1 MANMTFKASLLP
13 NSDLGYSLGSSTQR
27 WNIYGNLT
35 GNASTADKWKAAI
48 TLTIGNT
55 GKSVD
60 GSANVSYSLAE
71 IIGSAKG
78 SQYLPIYWT
87 GSAFSAIT
95 ANSVLTNL
103 GSTTAASTYTA
114 SPRPGVTGTLGIENG
129 GTGKTTSIDAI
140 NNFLTNL
147 PIWTAA
153 PTDTTYFIRQDTS
166 GANSFGRVLVTTMD
180 NRWVKKTGDTMS
192 GHLNLTVSTD
202 ADIRVKVKNSNG
214 EISLWTSTNRGVYDH
229 TTSKWLIAANAA
241 STKVYSGFP
250 IYGAVWNDYAE
261 YRETKEEIE
270 PGRCVRETGNGDLVL
285 TDARMQEGCEIVSDT
300 FGFAIGESEKCKTP
314 TAATG
319 RVLAYLYENRELAKP
334 GRPVCSGPDGT
345 VSLMT
350 NEEAREYPWCIIGTV
365 SEIPDYEIWYAGSD
379 GDQEIKVNGRIWIR
393 IR

>member
-13 NSDLGYSLGSSTQR
+13 NIDLGYSLGSDDKR

-35 GNASTADKWKAAI
+35 GNASTADKWKTAR

-55 GKSVD
+55 DKLVD
-60 GSANVSYSLAE
+60 GSGNVSYSLAE

-87 GSAFSAIT
+87 GSAFSTIT

-103 GSTTAASTYTA
+103 GSTTAASTYAA
-114 SPRPGVTGTLGIENG
+114 SPRPGVTGTLSIGNG
-129 GTGKTTSIDAI
+129 GTGKTTAVDAI

-147 PIWTAA
+147 PVWTTA

-166 GANSFGRVLVTTMD
+166 GANSFGRVLVTSMD
-180 NRWVKKTGDTMS
+180 SRWVRKIGDTMS
-192 GHLNLTVSTD
+192 GDLNLTASTS

-229 TTSKWLIAANAA
+229 TKSKWLIAANAA
-241 STKVYSGFP
+241 GTKVYSGFP

-270 PGRCVRETGNGDLVL
+270 PGRCVRESGKGDLVL
-285 TDARMQEGCEIVSDT
+285 TNARMQEGCEIVSDT

-319 RVLAYLYENRELAKP
+319 RVLAYLYEDRELAKP

-350 NEEAREYPWCIIGTV
+350 NEEAKEYPWCIIGTV
-365 SEIPDYEIWYAGSD
+365 SEIPDYEIWHAGSN